1 MPDNLKS
8 GIAKTCRYEPET
20 NPTYAEMARHYGVA
34 VIPARVRKP
43 RDKALAEVSV
53 QIAERWILARLRHRQ
68 FFTLAELN
76 AAIRSL
82 VLQLNT
88 KPFRKRPGSRA
99 EVFATLEAPALKA
112 LPDAPYEYAQWKRA
126 KIHPDYHVEIDRHYY
141 SVPYPL
147 VGKTVDV
154 RYSNATVEIFHRG
167 KRVASH
173 LRSKVPHDFTTVE
186 SHMPPSRPLVTGKA
200 SGAGGARWTAHPHP
214 DGSLD
219 AAAPLP
225 PAGLPQRHG
234 HSASDQDHDRT
245 LMEAACARALRIQ
258 AISYRSVASILDKGL
273 DRQAPEQPDRPI
285 IHHGNIRGPE
295 YFH

>member
-1 MPDNLKS
+1 
-8 GIAKTCRYEPET
+8 
-20 NPTYAEMARHYGVA
+20 RHYGVA

-76 AAIRSL
+76 TAIRSL

-99 EVFATLEAPALKA
+99 EVFATLEAPALQA

-154 RYSNATVEIFHRG
+154 RTSNATVEIFHRG

-186 SHMPPSRPLVTGKA
+186 SHLPPSHQA
-200 SGAGGARWTAHPHP
+200 ARWSPEKLLEQAARVGPHTRT
-214 DGSLD
+214 LME
-219 AAAPLP
+219 ALM
-225 PAGLPQRHG
+225 LRRRYPQQAFRSG
-234 HSASDQDHDRT
+234 MGILRLAKTHDRT
-245 LMEAACARALRIQ
+245 RMEAACARALRIQ

-285 IHHGNIRGPE
+285 IHHGNLRGPE

>member
-1 MPDNLKS
+1 
-8 GIAKTCRYEPET
+8 
-20 NPTYAEMARHYGVA
+20 
-34 VIPARVRKP
+34 
-43 RDKALAEVSV
+43 V

-173 LRSKVPHDFTTVE
+173 LRSKAPHDFTTVE
-186 SHMPPSRPLVTGKA
+186 SHMPPSHQA
-200 SGAGGARWTAHPHP
+200 ARWSPEKLLEQAARIGPHT
-214 DGSLD
+214 
-219 AAAPLP
+219 
-225 PAGLPQRHG
+225 
-234 HSASDQDHDRT
+234 RT
-245 LMEAACARALRIQ
+245 LMEALMLRRRYPQQ

-273 DRQAPEQPDRPI
+273 DRQASEQPDRPI